1 MSSSQATCLLVYLLT
16 CLLVHHVTMSSS
28 QATCL
33 LVYLLT
39 CQLVNHV
46 TLSSSQATCLLVY
59 LLTCQLVN
67 HIILSSSQATC
78 LLVYLFT
85 RQLEQHLLARKFW
98 LHIDLTDTTIGTHD
112 WLGIGETV
120 PTVRGEGLLRGKLL
134 SLLEDKVASVI
145 NR

>member
-67 HIILSSSQATC
+67 HVTMSSSQATC
-78 LLVYLFT
+78 LLVNSST
-85 RQLEQHLLARKFW
+85 RQLKQHLLPRKSW
-98 LHIDLTDTTIGTHD
+98 LHVDLTDTAVGTHD
-112 WLGIGETV
+112 RFGVREAV
-120 PTVRGEGLLRGKLL
+120 PAVRGEGLLRGKFLCF
-134 SLLEDKVASVI
+134 LEDKVASVVD
-145 NR
+145 R